1 MLTDKAVVIGAMI
14 YAMLDS
20 IDKKEPAGK
29 RARKGISRAIKKS
42 LAIFLKESGDRKRY
56 LKLVGKSID
65 LVFEAKDE
73 TDAGDNLKADP
84 GTIIS
89 TLASRWPDT
98 LFGLGLKKEHID
110 SLREAYG
117 DSGLQFVSVKYANRM
132 EQVVSAY
139 LEKEKM
145 K

>member
-29 RARKGISRAIKKS
+29 RSRKGILRAIKKS
-42 LAIFLKESGDRKRY
+42 LAIFLKESGDSKRY
-56 LKLVGKSID
+56 LELVRKSTTLIM
-65 LVFEAKDE
+65 EAKSE
-73 TDAGDNLKADP
+73 TSVGDNLIADP

-89 TLASRWPDT
+89 TLANRWPDT

-110 SLREAYG
+110 SLKEAYG

-139 LEKEKM
+139 LEKEKI